1 MTVKT
6 LVLGI
11 AALLLVGA
19 SVESYAHTTVHVEQ
33 YEIEAGWGVEPPI
46 VGIRNNLV
54 IKVLEPGETPGTVKG
69 VINVFRD
76 AGSAVS
82 FGGASKPLDISSD
95 PRPGYY
101 FSPIIPTKTGPYSV
115 SIQGEI
121 HGTPIDV
128 KIPIEDVEPTGILDF
143 PPANSGGG
151 GDSGDISA
159 MKNAISAIQQDVS
172 DLKSGQTDIPSDS
185 GETYDLAVFGLS
197 IAVAAIVL
205 AVAAMVKRR

>member
-1 MTVKT
+1 MIVKI
-6 LVLGI
+6 LAMGI
-11 AALLLVGA
+11 VALLLVGA
-19 SVESYAHTTVHVEQ
+19 GVESHAHTTVHVEQ
-33 YEIEAGWGVEPPI
+33 YEIEAGWGIEPPI
-46 VGIRNNLV
+46 VGIRNDIV
-54 IKVLEPGETPGTVKG
+54 IKVLEPGGTPGTVMG
-69 VINVFRD
+69 VTNVFRD
-76 AGSAVS
+76 AGATVS

-101 FSPIIPTKTGPYSV
+101 FSPIIPTSTGSYSV

-143 PPANSGGG
+143 PPAGS
-151 GDSGDISA
+151 GDSVDVSA

-172 DLKSGQTDIPSDS
+172 ALKSGQTDIPSD
-185 GETYDLAVFGLS
+185 GGAAYDFAVFGLS

-205 AVAAMVKRR
+205 AVAAMVRRR

>member
-1 MTVKT
+1 MMIVKI

-11 AALLLVGA
+11 VALFLVGA
-19 SVESYAHTTVHVEQ
+19 GVESHAHTTVHVEQ
-33 YEIEAGWGVEPPI
+33 YEIEVGWGIEPPI
-46 VGIRNNLV
+46 VGIRNDIV

-69 VINVFRD
+69 VTSVFRD
-76 AGSAVS
+76 AGAAVS

-101 FSPIIPTKTGPYSV
+101 FSPIIPTKTGSYSV

-128 KIPIEDVEPTGILDF
+128 KIPIEDMEPTGILDF
-143 PPANSGGG
+143 PPVSG
-151 GDSGDISA
+151 GDSADISA

-172 DLKSGQTDIPSDS
+172 DLRSGQTDIPSDS
-185 GETYDLAVFGLS
+185 GAAYDFAVFGLS